1 MSPRPARLTWSL
13 QRLVRN
19 MRRAD
24 ENNLEIVA
32 ERAVENEN
40 TGSDGLPL
48 VDRQSWEEDAMAA
61 ISLETFFPGAL
72 RGVDGDDKIN
82 AGDSSKLREGG
93 GRNKSR
99 DG

>member
-1 MSPRPARLTWSL
+1 
-13 QRLVRN
+13 

-32 ERAVENEN
+32 ERAVEDMN

-48 VDRQSWEEDAMAA
+48 ADRVRVREEDAMAA

-82 AGDSSKLREGG
+82 AGDPFKLRT
-93 GRNKSR
+93 
-99 DG
+99 DGARSFS